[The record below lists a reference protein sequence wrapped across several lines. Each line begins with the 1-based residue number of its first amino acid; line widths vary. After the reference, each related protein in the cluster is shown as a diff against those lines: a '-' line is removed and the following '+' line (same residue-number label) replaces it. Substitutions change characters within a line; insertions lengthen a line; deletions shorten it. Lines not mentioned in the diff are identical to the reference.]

1 MGVETYG
8 GVMTVMI
15 PRNTTIPTSKSE
27 TFSTAADNQTSV
39 EIHVL
44 QGERE
49 FAKDNRTLGKFTL
62 QGIPP
67 APRGTPQIEV
77 TFDIDV
83 NGILSVKAKDKATGK
98 ENKVEIKG
106 HSGLSKEEIERM
118 KKEAEAHAAEDKK
131 RREFVDLRNQA
142 EAVTLHVEKELQ
154 EHGGKVGP
162 QERADIENALNRVK
176 ELVKGEDKDALQRGL
191 DDLNKARM
199 KLGEAMYKAQQEAAG
214 AGGATATDARAAGGQ
229 ATAEAAPGG
238 QPGGK
243 GPDDV
248 IDAEYE
254 VK

>member
-1 MGVETYG
+1 
-8 GVMTVMI
+8 
-15 PRNTTIPTSKSE
+15 
-27 TFSTAADNQTSV
+27 V

-67 APRGTPQIEV
+67 AARGTPQIEV

-83 NGILSVKAKDKATGK
+83 NGILNVKAKDKATGK

-118 KKEAEAHAAEDKK
+118 KKEAEAHADEDKK

-142 EAVTLHVEKELQ
+142 EAVVLHVEKELQ

-162 QERADIENALNRVK
+162 QERGDIENALNRVK
-176 ELVKGEDKDALQRGL
+176 ELVKGEDKDQLQKGL

-199 KLGEAMYKAQQEAAG
+199 KLGEAMYKAQAEAGAAG
-214 AGGATATDARAAGGQ
+214 GPGGATATDARAAGGEP
-229 ATAEAAPGG
+229 AGGAAAGG
-238 QPGGK
+238 AGK